1 MAEPTNPAD
10 RPNRP
15 EELYYRPPTSGQG
28 RRQVDFGDVWDDI
41 AKRFPALG
49 GRGGGFIAVLIV
61 IILIIAALGWM
72 ASGFYTVAPGEQAAL
87 RMFGRFT
94 GSTEEGL
101 HWFWPSPVGRRDIV
115 TITQTR
121 RMELGF
127 RSGAGGSA
135 VAQTVPSESLMITGD
150 TNIVDV
156 QAVVQYRIIDLP
168 KFLYEVDDPGESDR
182 GVPRG
187 HPDGRTLRDVTETAL
202 REVVGQRAIDDV
214 LTTEKELVQ
223 QEALL
228 RMSELLARYQTG
240 IQVQLLLLQNVN
252 PPTQVRAAFED
263 VVKAREDK
271 ERFINQAEAYQAAQI
286 PQAIG
291 QAVQIKQE
299 AEGFKQGRIAL
310 ATGQAAGFR
319 ELLKGYQTSPDI
331 TRQRLYLETMEEILP
346 GVSKFVVDPG
356 STTGVVPFLPLSELS
371 PTPTSTGGT
380 AR

>member
-1 MAEPTNPAD
+1 MTQPTESE
-10 RPNRP
+10 RPD
-15 EELYYRPPTSGQG
+15 ELYYRPPTSGQG
-28 RRQVDFGDVWDDI
+28 RRQVDFGDVWDDLV
-41 AKRFPALG
+41 KRFPALG

-61 IILIIAALGWM
+61 VILLIAGLGWL

-87 RMFGRFT
+87 RTFGRFT
-94 GSTEEGL
+94 GTTEEGL
-101 HWFWPSPVGRRDIV
+101 HWFWPSPIGRRDIV
-115 TITQTR
+115 AIAQTR
-121 RMELGF
+121 RLELGF

-156 QAVVQYRIIDLP
+156 QAVVQYRIVDLP
-168 KFLYEVDDPGESDR
+168 KFLYEVDDPGEQDR
-182 GVPRG
+182 GIPRG

-223 QEALL
+223 QETLL
-228 RMSELLARYQTG
+228 RMAELLSRYNSG
-240 IQVQLLLLQNVN
+240 IQVQQVLLQNVN
-252 PPTQVRAAFED
+252 PPSQVRAAFED

-271 ERFINQAEAYQAAQI
+271 ERFINQAQAYQASQL

-291 QAVQIKQE
+291 QAVQIVRE

-319 ELLKGYQTSPDI
+319 ELLEGYLTSPDI
-331 TRQRLYLETMEEILP
+331 TRQRLYLEAMEEILP
-346 GVSKFVVDPG
+346 GVSKILVDPG
-356 STTGVVPFLPLSELS
+356 TTTGVVPFLPLGDLLA
-371 PTPTSTGGT
+371 TPVATGGT

>member
-1 MAEPTNPAD
+1 MTQPTNPAD
-10 RPNRP
+10 RP

-28 RRQVDFGDVWDDI
+28 RRQVEFGDVWDDLV
-41 AKRFPALG
+41 KRFPALG

-61 IILIIAALGWM
+61 VIFVIAGLGWL

-87 RMFGRFT
+87 RTFGEFT
-94 GSTEEGL
+94 GTTEEGL
-101 HWFWPSPVGRRDIV
+101 HWFWPSPIGRRDIV
-115 TITQTR
+115 AIAQTR
-121 RMELGF
+121 RLELGF
-127 RSGAGGSA
+127 RSGASGST

-156 QAVVQYRIIDLP
+156 QAVVQYRIVDLP
-168 KFLYEVDDPGESDR
+168 KYLYEVDDPGEPER
-182 GVPRG
+182 GVTRG

-223 QEALL
+223 QDTLL
-228 RMSELLARYQTG
+228 RMAELLARYNSG
-240 IQVQLLLLQNVN
+240 IQVQLVLLQNVN
-252 PPTQVRAAFED
+252 PPSQVRAAFED

-271 ERFINQAEAYQAAQI
+271 ERFINQAQAYQAAQI

-291 QAVQIKQE
+291 RAVQITKE

-319 ELLKGYQTSPDI
+319 ELLDGYLTSPDI
-331 TRQRLYLETMEEILP
+331 TRQRLYLEVMEEILP
-346 GVSKFVVDPG
+346 GVSKILVDPG
-356 STTGVVPFLPLSELS
+356 STTGVVPFLPLGQFL
-371 PTPTSTGGT
+371 PTPAAGGGT